1 LPATMEQLEQEV
13 EALQEK
19 ISAPE
24 FYAQDQE
31 KISLQLELL
40 ANKEQEL
47 EVCFERWEEL
57 ESLK

>member
-1 LPATMEQLEQEV
+1 MEQLEVEV

-19 ISAPE
+19 VSAPD
-24 FYAQDQE
+24 FYAQDQD
-31 KISLQLELL
+31 KINLQLGQL
-40 ANKEQEL
+40 ADKEQEL